1 MNLMKL
7 FFQKINQFLS
17 GFCGWL
23 MIGMML
29 LLVVDIIGRSINK
42 PLQGMAELSVFVMMI
57 VIYFGLARC
66 EQHREHVGLEL
77 VVNSLPSGV
86 KKGVVVFTHLLAV
99 CTIGLLLYAVSQN
112 AWASFQN
119 NESIHGT
126 TELHIWPVKYLMV
139 AGLFFFLV
147 QAIINLTE
155 TIKSG
160 RKNESDL
167 HHH

>member
-1 MNLMKL
+1 VKL
-7 FFQKINQFLS
+7 FFQKINQLLS

-29 LLVVDIIGRSINK
+29 LLVVDIIGRTINK

-66 EQHREHVGLEL
+66 EQHQEHVGLEL
-77 VVNSLPSGV
+77 VANALPTGV
-86 KKGVVVFTHLLAV
+86 KRAVAVFTHLLAV
-99 CTIGLLLYAVSQN
+99 FTVGLLLYAVAQN

-126 TELHIWPVKYLMV
+126 TELHIWPVKFLMV

-147 QAIINLTE
+147 QTVINLTE
-155 TIKSG
+155 IIKSG
-160 RKNESDL
+160 QKNESDL

>member
-1 MNLMKL
+1 MKL
-7 FFQKINQFLS
+7 LFQKINQLLS

-29 LLVVDIIGRSINK
+29 LLVADIIGRSINK

-66 EQHREHVGLEL
+66 EEHREHVGLEL
-77 VVNSLPSGV
+77 VVNALPQGV
-86 KKGVVVFTHLLAV
+86 KRAVAFFTHLLAV
-99 CTIGLLLYAVSQN
+99 FTVGLLFYAVSQN

-126 TELHIWPVKYLMV
+126 TELHIWPVKFLMV

-147 QAIINLTE
+147 QTVINLTE
-155 TIKSG
+155 IIKSG
-160 RKNESDL
+160 PKK
-167 HHH
+167 